1 MSSTLF
7 LIASL
12 TSSASVLGV
21 AVLMR
26 KVRRL
31 EMKALSMAMPETM
44 KMVPTA
50 FPRAVTGTASP

>member
-1 MSSTLF
+1 
-7 LIASL
+7 
-12 TSSASVLGV
+12 
-21 AVLMR
+21 LMR

-31 EMKALSMAMPETM
+31 EMKALSMAMPEIM